1 MLALTI
7 CGCTI
12 KNEKTAEANEMS
24 ESQYYVDA
32 LSELEQMLSDV
43 CDMADS
49 LRQCGIKVEA
59 MRDSLRKQ
67 PRYNALAERAVGL
80 DSTVLEYMS
89 RRDADPKVRKK
100 YNLIVSRYGKRAKS
114 VGLD

>member
-1 MLALTI
+1 
-7 CGCTI
+7 
-12 KNEKTAEANEMS
+12 
-24 ESQYYVDA
+24 
-32 LSELEQMLSDV
+32 MLSDV

-59 MRDSLRKQ
+59 MRDTLRTL

-80 DSTVLEYMS
+80 DSTVLEYMG
-89 RRDADPKVRKK
+89 RRDADPKLRKK
-100 YNLIVSRYGKRAKS
+100 YNLIVSRCGKRAKS